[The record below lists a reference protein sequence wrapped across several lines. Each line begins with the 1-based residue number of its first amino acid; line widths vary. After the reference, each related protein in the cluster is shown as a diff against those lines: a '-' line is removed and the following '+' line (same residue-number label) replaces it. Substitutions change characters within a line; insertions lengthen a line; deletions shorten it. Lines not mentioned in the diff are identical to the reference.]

1 MEPIGDAI
9 KRITEV
15 TSMTKKNI
23 SPIKE
28 QKSVPDKKCPI
39 CGGVGYVRRDR
50 PIDDPDFGKL
60 EICECQ
66 LVKQRQASEARLFQ
80 ISNLDAYANMVFDT
94 FNLHGLGNNMQTNTT
109 LEVAFNTAQNY
120 SHKLNGW
127 LLIMGDFG
135 CGKTHLAAA
144 VANEVISH
152 NVATLFLTVPDLL
165 DWLRYTY
172 SSKETSYEERFEE
185 IRNIRFLVLDDL
197 GTQNATPWAREKL
210 FQIINFRYIHQLPT
224 VITTNL
230 DMSQIEDR
238 VSSRLQDRNLVI
250 KLQIDAPDFRNPLGG
265 NEVSPIAAIT
275 QISSHRTFESFSTRA
290 SENLRTDERKSL
302 EEAFYAAQKFAD
314 NPKGWLV
321 FKGGLATG
329 KTHLAAAISHYR
341 AAMGDEPIFTV
352 VPDLLDHLRAT
363 FSPTSS
369 VSYDSIFNQVRT
381 AKLLILDDL
390 GTQNATPW
398 AKEKLY
404 QIINY
409 RYESGMPTIITTSE
423 HSKDIDPRILSRMND
438 KRISRIIP
446 IIVPP
451 YQAS

>member
-9 KRITEV
+9 KRITEA
-15 TSMTKKNI
+15 TSMTKKTKTN
-23 SPIKE
+23 PEKTNTPRE
-28 QKSVPDKKCPI
+28 KVCPI

-60 EICECQ
+60 EVCECQ
-66 LVKQRQASEARLFQ
+66 LHKKRQASEERLFQ
-80 ISNLDAYANMVFDT
+80 ISNLGAYTNMTFDS
-94 FNLHGLGNNMQTNTT
+94 FDMHGLDSRNQANTT
-109 LEVAFNTAQNY
+109 LEVAYNTAQNY

-144 VANEVISH
+144 IANEVITH
-152 NVATLFLTVPDLL
+152 NVETLFLTVPDLL
-165 DWLRYTY
+165 DWLRFTY

-210 FQIINFRYIHQLPT
+210 FQIINYRYIHKLPT

-230 DMSQIEDR
+230 AMSQIEDR

-250 KLQIDAPDFRNPLGG
+250 KLQIDAPDYRNPLGID
-265 NEVSPIAAIT
+265 EVSPISSIT
-275 QISSHRTFESFSTRA
+275 QISSHRTFENFSTRA
-290 SENLRTDERKSL
+290 SENLRKDERKSL
-302 EEAFYAAQKFAD
+302 EVAFYAAQKFAD
-314 NPKGWLV
+314 DPKGWLV

-341 AAMGDEPIFTV
+341 SAMGDEPIFTV

-363 FSPTSS
+363 FSPTST

-404 QIINY
+404 QIINF

-423 HSKDIDPRILSRMND
+423 HSKDIDPRILSRMSD
-438 KRISRIIP
+438 TRISRIIP

-451 YQAS
+451 YQPA